1 MADGLGDLGM
11 LKRVADTIRFLA
23 ADAVQKANSGHPG
36 MPMGCADL
44 ATVLWARH
52 LRFDPDHP
60 AWMGRDRFVLSAGH
74 GSMLQYALLH
84 LFGFDLTMDELT
96 RFRQWGSKTPG
107 HPERGEAPGVEVTT
121 GPLGQGIAN
130 AVGMA
135 LGAKMA
141 SARFADAAFD
151 PFDLKVYALAGD
163 GCMMEGVAYE
173 AASLAGH
180 LRLDN
185 LVVLYDS
192 NRITIEGSTDL
203 AFTEDVAAR
212 FAAFG
217 WDVRACDGHDMA
229 AVDAAIAA
237 AKLAGKPA
245 LVICRTHIAFG
256 APKKQDTADAHG
268 APLGADEIAAAKT
281 ALGFDPA
288 KHFFVADDVAAE
300 CRRIADLKRA
310 LAGTWRAQFTTW
322 FDSDEKR
329 AALYTDFEKRRL
341 PPNLLPDLLAAAPQ
355 KADATRSH
363 GGAVL
368 QAAAAHVPFLVG
380 GSADLEPSNK
390 SFIKGSESIAAGKFG
405 GRNLHFGVR
414 EHAMGAVCNGLAAFG
429 GWRPY
434 AATFLVFAD
443 YMRPAIRLAALMHL
457 PVVYVFTHD
466 SFQVGE
472 DGPTHQPIEHV
483 EALRM
488 IPGLR
493 VLRPADAVETAAAWF
508 AAMHHTG
515 PTAIIL
521 TRQKVPTIERENA
534 FGPPDLVMGAQA
546 LGAGLDEAATIVA
559 TGSEV
564 GLAIEAA
571 KLLAAEG
578 TKLRVVSMMCRERFL
593 ERPEIERDRV
603 VPPGQPVCAIEAGV
617 TNGWAAITGRDGL
630 RIGLDRFGASA
641 PAEELARQ
649 FGFVAESVA
658 ARIREWLARV

>member
-1 MADGLGDLGM
+1 MADGLGDLGA

-84 LFGFDLTMDELT
+84 LFGFDLSMDELV

-141 SARFADAAFD
+141 SARFADPGFD
-151 PFDLKVYALAGD
+151 PFDLKVYALSGD

-203 AFTEDVAAR
+203 AFTEDVAER
-212 FAAFG
+212 YRAFG
-217 WDVRACDGHDMA
+217 WDVRSCDGHDLA

-245 LVICRTHIAFG
+245 LVICKTHIAFG

-268 APLGADEIAAAKT
+268 APLGAEEIAAAKT

-288 KHFFVADDVAAE
+288 KNFFIADDVAAD

-310 LAGTWRAQFTTW
+310 VAGTWRAQFTAW

-341 PPNLLPDLLAAAPQ
+341 PANLLSDLFAAAPQ

-363 GGAVL
+363 GCAVL
-368 QAAAAHVPFLVG
+368 QAAAERVPFLVG

-390 SFIKGSESIAAGKFG
+390 SFVKGSESIAAGKFG

-508 AAMHHTG
+508 AALHHTG

-521 TRQKVPTIERENA
+521 TRQKVPTIYRETA

-546 LGAGLDEAATIVA
+546 LGSGLDEAATMVA

-571 KLLAAEG
+571 KILAAEG

-603 VPPGQPVCAIEAGV
+603 VPPGQPVCSIEAGV
-617 TNGWAAITGRDGL
+617 TNGWVAITGRDGL

-658 ARIREWLARV
+658 ARLREWLARV